1 MTHKTRIKKAMVWRT
16 LHDRVYRIRTGT
28 NRQTALH
35 EDSSVVEES
44 IVGMSSEM
52 RGSMP
57 MKKTTAG
64 QDGCLGRREG

>member
-1 MTHKTRIKKAMVWRT
+1 M
-16 LHDRVYRIRTGT
+16 GT
-28 NRQTALH
+28 NGQTALH

-64 QDGCLGRREG
+64 RDGRLGRREG

>member
-1 MTHKTRIKKAMVWRT
+1 MTHKTWIKKAMVWRT
-16 LHDRVYRIRTGT
+16 LYDRVYRIRMGA
-28 NRQTALH
+28 NGQTALH

-44 IVGMSSEM
+44 IVGMSSGT

-64 QDGCLGRREG
+64 RDGGLGRREG